1 MWYLATNEND
11 VFHYGELSEESIVTT
26 GQPKLVYFETKED
39 LVLELANYGQTFI
52 DPTVIELSEQPL
64 PEPPLD

>member
-11 VFHYGELSEESIVTT
+11 VFHYGELFEGSIVTT

-39 LVLELANYGQTFI
+39 LVLELANYGQEYI
-52 DPTVIELSEQPL
+52 DPTILELIEPHF
-64 PEPPLD
+64 PEAPIN

>member
-11 VFHYGELSEESIVTT
+11 VFHYGELFEGGIVTT

-39 LVLELANYGQTFI
+39 LILELANYGQEYI
-52 DPTVIELSEQPL
+52 DSTILEPIEPHF
-64 PEPPLD
+64 PEAPIN

>member
-11 VFHYGELSEESIVTT
+11 VFHYGELSEQSIVTT

-39 LVLELANYGQTFI
+39 LVLELAGYNQEFI
-52 DPTVIELSEQPL
+52 DPTALESNEPPL
-64 PEPPLD
+64 PEMPVD

>member
-39 LVLELANYGQTFI
+39 LVLELANYGQEYI
-52 DPTVIELSEQPL
+52 DPTILEPMEPIL
-64 PEPPLD
+64 PELPSE